1 LKEQAVKEIS
11 EKDISPSDKAP
22 ASASDQLLFPQ
33 IDANPKAWPGP
44 LDQFAE
50 VENRSWAGKLDS
62 GKFHEKIA
70 AERFK
75 DDPINTSAETRENM
89 EGLLSRIDASP
100 RAALGNV
107 DAFDDAYAAQWAE
120 QRDRTK
126 APQSV
131 EISAGAL
138 TQEQQSK
145 RLSDYMAEE
154 KRRDPNEWRIFTAV
168 DSEMYEMWRQEE
180 GASSR

>member
-1 LKEQAVKEIS
+1 LKEQAVKELS

-22 ASASDQLLFPQ
+22 ASASDQFLFPQ

-44 LDQFAE
+44 LDQSADVESGGWAE
-50 VENRSWAGKLDS
+50 KFDS

-70 AERFK
+70 TEPFK
-75 DDPINTSAETRENM
+75 DDPIDTGAEPREKM
-89 EGLLSRIDASP
+89 AGPLSRIDASP

-138 TQEQQSK
+138 TQEQRSK
-145 RLSDYMAEE
+145 RL
-154 KRRDPNEWRIFTAV
+154 
-168 DSEMYEMWRQEE
+168 YEMWRQEE